1 MPNTIERPRNTGG
14 GQDPLSPASEPK
26 VWTVALAGNPNSG
39 KSTLFNALTGLR
51 QKVGNYPG
59 VTIEKRIAR
68 FRGSHGES
76 MDLVDLPGTYSLQAR
91 SPDEAVTRDV
101 LMGRREDTP
110 APDVILCV
118 VDATNL
124 ERNLYLVAQLAE
136 LGRPMVVALVM
147 MDLAARDGWTI
158 DVPELA
164 RRLGCPVVPVIASQR
179 KGLVELRQAIT
190 QQIRGKEALRATL
203 PPAIDA
209 AVRSVSEGMARAG
222 LLPVRAA
229 LAEALLLVTGT
240 EEQAQSAPAAVLPLV
255 CQARRAIAAAGLDTI
270 AASVHARYAW
280 VETIVE
286 HTVRRRAGSDVVLSE
301 RLDAI
306 FTHRIWGWLVFAAVM
321 AVMFFMIFRVAEV
334 PMGWIESGQ
343 DALSGWIE
351 AAMPAGDFRDLLTN
365 GIVAGVGGVVIFL
378 PQILILFF
386 FLGLL
391 EDTGYLARAAF
402 IMDRAMS
409 RVGLHG
415 KSFIPMLSSFA
426 CAIPGIMSARTID
439 NSRDRLV
446 TILVAPLVSCSAR
459 LPVYALLI
467 AVMLASSANPWLKA
481 GLMLGLYALGV
492 GAAFAM
498 AWIFRKTLLKG
509 EHSLLLL
516 EMPPYR
522 RPSLRVTLARMRE
535 RAGIFLRQAG
545 TVILAISVVI
555 WALSTYPKSGN
566 PNATRA
572 EALANSAAGR
582 VGQFI
587 EPVIQPLGYDWKI
600 GIGIL
605 SSFAAREVF
614 VGAMSVIYSIENGE
628 EDTPAL
634 RDAMLGE
641 KARDGRGVYSPLVC
655 LSLMVF
661 YVLAM
666 QCLSTLVVV
675 RRETGSW
682 RWPLL
687 QFAYM
692 TALAW
697 LGAFIVF
704 QGGRLL
710 GLS

>member
-1 MPNTIERPRNTGG
+1 MKAAI
-14 GQDPLSPASEPK
+14 DSK

-59 VTIEKRIAR
+59 VTIEKRVGH

-76 MDLVDLPGTYSLQAR
+76 MDLLDLPGTYSLQAR

-147 MDLAARDGWTI
+147 MDLAERDGWTI

-164 RRLGCPVVPVIASQR
+164 RRLGCPVVPVIASQG

-190 QQIRGKEALRATL
+190 QQLHGREAFRATL
-203 PPAIDA
+203 PPAIEA
-209 AVRSVSEGMARAG
+209 AVHSVAKG
-222 LLPVRAA
+222 LASATSLPVPNA
-229 LAEALLLVTGT
+229 LAESLLLVTGT
-240 EEQAQSAPAAVLPLV
+240 AEQAQSAPAAVLPLV
-255 CQARRAIAAAGLDTI
+255 SKARSAITAAGLDTI
-270 AASVHARYAW
+270 SASVHARYAW

-286 HTVRRRAGSDVVLSE
+286 HTVRRRTGSDVALSE
-301 RLDAI
+301 RLDSV
-306 FTHRIWGWLVFAAVM
+306 FTHRIWGWLVFAGVM

-351 AAMPAGDFRDLLTN
+351 SAMPAGDFRDLLTN

-459 LPVYALLI
+459 LPVYTLLI
-467 AVMLASSANPWLKA
+467 AVMLASSASAWLKA
-481 GLMLGLYALGV
+481 GLMLALYALGV
-492 GAAFAM
+492 GAAFGM
-498 AWIFRKTLLKG
+498 AWVFRKTLLKG
-509 EHSLLLL
+509 ERSLLLL

-522 RPSLRVTLARMRE
+522 CPSLRVTLARMRE

-545 TVILAISVVI
+545 TVILAISVII

-566 PNATRA
+566 PDTTPAQ
-572 EALANSAAGR
+572 ALANSVAGR
-582 VGQFI
+582 VGHFI
-587 EPVIQPLGYDWKI
+587 EPVIKPLGYDWKI
-600 GIGIL
+600 GVGIL

-614 VGAMSVIYSIENGE
+614 VGTMSVIYSIENGE

-634 RDAMLGE
+634 REAMLNE
-641 KARDGRGVYSPLVC
+641 KGPNGRGIYSPLVC

-687 QFAYM
+687 QLAYM

-697 LGAFIVF
+697 LGAFIIF
-704 QGGRLL
+704 QGGRIL
-710 GLS
+710 GFS